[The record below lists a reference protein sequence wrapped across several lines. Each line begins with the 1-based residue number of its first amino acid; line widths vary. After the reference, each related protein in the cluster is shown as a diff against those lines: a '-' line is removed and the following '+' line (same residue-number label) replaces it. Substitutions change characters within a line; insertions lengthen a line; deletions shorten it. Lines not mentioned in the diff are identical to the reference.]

1 MSFQQRR
8 GVKLTMLDSNGRMK
22 GVMQRSVAYAIC
34 PYVNMPDQ
42 EPPETPCA
50 PVIA

>member
-34 PYVNMPDQ
+34 PYVHMSICPTRSRQ
-42 EPPETPCA
+42 RLPA
-50 PVIA
+50 LR